1 MKKVVFVYDDLVHKP
16 KLHNPISFESSSLYE
31 YEEYFVRK
39 TKEILNVF
47 IQIKIDVLILNV
59 SFEDTEVFNLLK
71 DVSKKA
77 DAHCKTIV
85 ISNSPNLRNML
96 FRCKIPE
103 RIFPSNVAID
113 ILQSCIQE
121 LIDTS
126 FMSDRSLSIKLI
138 NNFDLKPYSHSTQYF
153 LSFIQVSISN
163 PFLLGGHINNIFY
176 SVSKINNVSY
186 DTAKKGVYKVIE
198 LVRASQNT
206 EYTRSFFGSND
217 INAYSP
223 SEIIEKIVWKYRNK
237 HPPA

>member
-16 KLHNPISFESSSLYE
+16 KLHNLISVESSCLYE

-47 IQIKIDVLILNV
+47 IENKIDVLILDV
-59 SFEDTEVFNLLK
+59 SFKDAEVFDLIK
-71 DVSKKA
+71 DVSNNKNV
-77 DAHCKTIV
+77 DCKTIV
-85 ISNSPNLRNML
+85 ISNSSNLRSML

-103 RIFPSNVAID
+103 RIFPSNVATD
-113 ILQSCIQE
+113 IIQYSICE

-126 FMSDRSLSIKLI
+126 FISDNALLVKLV
-138 NNFDLKPYSHSTQYF
+138 NSFDLKPYSHSTLHF

-186 DTAKKGVYKVIE
+186 DTAKKSVYKVIE
-198 LVRASQNT
+198 LVRTSQNT
-206 EYTRSFFGSND
+206 EYTQSFFGSND
-217 INAYSP
+217 INSYSP
-223 SEIIEKIVWKYRNK
+223 SEIIEKIVWKYRTETK
-237 HPPA
+237 

>member
-1 MKKVVFVYDDLVHKP
+1 MKKVVFVYDDLAHML
-16 KLHNPISFESSSLYE
+16 KLHNIISVESSDLYE
-31 YEEYFVRK
+31 YEEYFVRE

-47 IQIKIDVLILNV
+47 IQSKIDVLVLNV
-59 SFEDTEVFNLLK
+59 SFDDTEVFNLMK
-71 DVSKKA
+71 VIYKNENV
-77 DAHCKTIV
+77 HCKTIV

-113 ILQSCIQE
+113 ILQNSILE
-121 LIDTS
+121 LIGTS
-126 FMSDRSLSIKLI
+126 PLSDRALSIKLV

-153 LSFIQVSISN
+153 LTFMQVSISN

-186 DTAKKGVYKVIE
+186 DTAKKSVYKVIE
-198 LVRASQNT
+198 LVRTNPNT
-206 EYTRSFFGSND
+206 EYTCSFLGSND

-223 SEIIEKIVWKYRNK
+223 SEIIEKIVWKYRTDSI
-237 HPPA
+237 